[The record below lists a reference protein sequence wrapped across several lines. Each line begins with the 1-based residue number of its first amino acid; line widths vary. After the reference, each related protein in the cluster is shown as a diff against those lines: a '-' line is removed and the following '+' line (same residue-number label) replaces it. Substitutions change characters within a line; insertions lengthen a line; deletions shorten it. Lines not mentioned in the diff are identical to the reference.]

1 MQHCLSGNVSTERST
16 LQHCLSGNVSRER
29 STLHTVCKAI
39 KTYHVRLEVGH
50 MVSNIL
56 GGHVKLVGRL
66 GEEGEVEVE
75 NSRPGG
81 KDTTTHH
88 NHHCA
93 HTD

>member
-1 MQHCLSGNVSTERST
+1 
-16 LQHCLSGNVSRER
+16 
-29 STLHTVCKAI
+29 
-39 KTYHVRLEVGH
+39 